1 MEGWHMYG
9 TIPQRSRPAQPLL
22 PPDMKQLN
30 QINGKGA
37 EKNLYGRIKCAV
49 KES

>member
-30 QINGKGA
+30 QINGKDVTQ
-37 EKNLYGRIKCAV
+37 NLYGCIKFAV
-49 KES
+49 VES

>member
-1 MEGWHMYG
+1 MEGRRMYG
-9 TIPQRSRPAQPLL
+9 TIQQLWCPAEPLL

>member
-1 MEGWHMYG
+1 MYG
-9 TIPQRSRPAQPLL
+9 TIQQLWCPAEPLL